1 MTAIGELLKRE
12 REKRGWT
19 QRQLAIY
26 AGVSNT
32 AISDTESGK
41 SPRPSADLLVKVSR
55 GLGIDVAPLLVA
67 TGYLD
72 STAMPRERFVTVP
85 IIGIIRAGPPL
96 MAIQEEDGGE
106 EVPEHTVKSE
116 GYYFL
121 RVRGDSMTG
130 LGIMPGSLVLVRP
143 TVEVPSGTVAVVI
156 ENRDDACVK
165 VVKFDGDRVI
175 LRSANPDYPDRKLQC
190 SEVQVIGEVVEV
202 RTRLPL
208 PLRRL

>member
-1 MTAIGELLKRE
+1 MSAIGQLVKRE

-32 AISDTESGK
+32 AISDMESGK

-55 GLGIDVAPLLVA
+55 GFGIDVAPMLVA

-72 STAMPRERFVTVP
+72 STAMPRDRFVTVP
-85 IIGIIRAGPPL
+85 IIGVIRAGPPL

-143 TVEVPSGTVAVVI
+143 AVEVPSGAIAVVI

-165 VVKFDGDRVI
+165 IVKYDGDRVI
-175 LRSANPDYPDRKLQC
+175 LRSANPDYPDRRIPR
-190 SEVQVIGEVVEV
+190 EEMQVIGEVVEV
-202 RTRLPL
+202 RTKLPL
-208 PLRRL
+208 PIRRL